1 MHVRQQILAAIKT
14 AITGLGLTGS
24 NAFLSRVTLLQPSEL
39 PALIVRAGDD
49 ALAGRSGP
57 APRLM
62 ERTFVVDVEVYVRA
76 TDGLDA
82 ALNAIF
88 AQVEPALAMPVV
100 LAGVKVIT
108 LTRIERPQQVQ
119 GEQPLAVA
127 TMRYDV
133 DVSDRGRN
141 AGNGVVTATLI
152 ANGPPSGGFFS
163 LR

>member
-1 MHVRQQILAAIKT
+1 
-14 AITGLGLTGS
+14 
-24 NAFLSRVTLLQPSEL
+24 
-39 PALIVRAGDD
+39 
-49 ALAGRSGP
+49 
-57 APRLM
+57 M
-62 ERTFVVDVEVYVRA
+62 ERTFEVEVEVYVRA

-88 AQVEPALAMPVV
+88 VQVEPALAMPVV

-127 TMRYDV
+127 VMRYDV